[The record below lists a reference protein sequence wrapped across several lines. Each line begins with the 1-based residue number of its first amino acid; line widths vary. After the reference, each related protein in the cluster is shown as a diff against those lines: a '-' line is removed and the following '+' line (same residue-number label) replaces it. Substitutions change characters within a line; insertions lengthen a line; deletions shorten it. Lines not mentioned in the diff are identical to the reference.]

1 MISNPL
7 ISVSEL
13 TKTFKTFER
22 REGIFGAFYN
32 LVKRE
37 YREVQAVNK
46 ISFEIEEGE
55 FVGYIGPNG
64 AGKSTTIKMLTG
76 ILSPTSGQI
85 KVAGLVPWKQRSKY
99 VTKIGVVFGQRTQL
113 WWDIAVIE
121 SFKLLAK
128 IYEIPEADFKK
139 RLHQYSEI
147 LELDEFLHI
156 PVRKLSLGQRMRCDL
171 TASLLHQPK
180 LLFLDEPSIGL
191 DVLAK
196 SRIRDFLQYLNE
208 TTHTTILLTT
218 HDLDEIEKLCPRI
231 ILIDH
236 GKKVYDGSLE
246 SLMDSCVLTQKILM
260 DYKSPVKFLL
270 TEELITK
277 GILQYQSLNPYQGEV
292 LFDRKKLSAS
302 DAMALLFSQLPVKD
316 VEVQETSIEDVIR
329 DIYEGKLHIPRV
341 EK

>member
-1 MISNPL
+1 MADPL
-7 ISVSEL
+7 ISVNEL

-236 GKKVYDGSLE
+236 GKKVYDGGLE
-246 SLMDSCVLTQKILM
+246 SLMDSCVLTQKIIM
-260 DYKSPVKFLL
+260 DYKSPVKFIL
-270 TEELITK
+270 TDELKNK
-277 GILQYQSLNPYQGEV
+277 GIQHYQSLNPYQGEI

-302 DAMALLFSQLPVKD
+302 DAMALLFNQLPVRD

>member
-1 MISNPL
+1 MANPL
-7 ISVSEL
+7 ISVNGL
-13 TKTFKTFER
+13 TKSFKTFER
-22 REGIFGAFYN
+22 REGVLGAFYN
-32 LVKRE
+32 LFKRE
-37 YREVQAVNK
+37 YREVMAVNK
-46 ISFEIEEGE
+46 ISFQIEEGE
-55 FVGYIGPNG
+55 FIGYIGPNG

-76 ILSPTSGQI
+76 ILAPTSGDI
-85 KVAGLVPWKQRSKY
+85 KVAGLIPWKQRSRY
-99 VTKIGVVFGQRTQL
+99 VTQIGVVFGQRTQL

-128 IYEIPEADFKK
+128 IYEIPEAVFKQ
-139 RLHQYSEI
+139 RLNRYSEI

-180 LLFLDEPSIGL
+180 ILFLDEPSIGL

-196 SRIRDFLQYLNE
+196 SRIREFLKYLNE
-208 TTHTTILLTT
+208 TSHTTILLTT

-236 GKKVYDGSLE
+236 GKKMYDGKLE
-246 SLMDSCVLTQKILM
+246 SLMDRCVLTQKIVM
-260 DYKSPVKFLL
+260 DYKTPTDFVL
-270 TEELITK
+270 TPELIEK
-277 GILQYQSLNPYQGEV
+277 GLSQYQSLNPYQGEV
-292 LFDRKKLSAS
+292 LFNRNQLSAS
-302 DAMALLFSQLPVKD
+302 DAMSLLFKQFPIRD

-329 DIYEGKLHIPRV
+329 DIYEGKLQLPGL

>member
-1 MISNPL
+1 MADPL

-139 RLHQYSEI
+139 RLNQYCEI
-147 LELDEFLHI
+147 LELNEFLHI

-236 GKKVYDGSLE
+236 GKKVYDGGLE
-246 SLMDSCVLTQKILM
+246 SLMDSCVLTQKIIM
-260 DYKSPVKFLL
+260 DYKSPVKFIL
-270 TEELITK
+270 TDELKTK
-277 GILQYQSLNPYQGEV
+277 GIQHYQSLNPYQGEI

-302 DAMALLFSQLPVKD
+302 DAMALLFNQLPVRD